1 MEKVLQ
7 FLRDSKVFYLAT
19 VDGDKP
25 QVRPFGVVSD
35 IDGKLYI
42 QTSKAKEV
50 YKQMIQNPNIA
61 ICTMGKDGTWLRI
74 SARAVEDYDI
84 DKIQQFLDDN
94 PELKDLYS
102 ADDGKCTIFYLK
114 DATCSFC
121 SFFSEP
127 EVHRF

>member
-25 QVRPFGVVSD
+25 QVRPFGVVSV

-61 ICTMGKDGTWLRI
+61 ICTMGKDGTWL
-74 SARAVEDYDI
+74 
-84 DKIQQFLDDN
+84 
-94 PELKDLYS
+94 
-102 ADDGKCTIFYLK
+102 
-114 DATCSFC
+114 
-121 SFFSEP
+121 
-127 EVHRF
+127 